1 MKLDAELDLW
11 REQWQSSSE
20 APALSGL
27 SKRVA
32 RQTLYMRIMLMAD
45 ILVTLVI
52 GGGAIAWA
60 VQDPRTETAILA
72 AATWLF
78 IAVAWI
84 FGLSNRKDAWS
95 PAASTTA
102 AFLDLSLRRCRGNLR
117 AITFGAILY
126 FCEMA
131 FCLSW
136 VFHDL
141 SHRKSLSLSSF
152 LTSTLVS
159 VVWLCTLF
167 FVAFLLWYRKKKR
180 ADLAYLLNLQ
190 RDLQTE

>member
-32 RQTLYMRIMLMAD
+32 RQSRYMRIMLMAD

-52 GGGAIAWA
+52 GGGTVVLAMRN
-60 VQDPRTETAILA
+60 PRIETAILA

-78 IAVAWI
+78 ITAAWI

-117 AITFGAILY
+117 ATTFGAILY
-126 FCEMA
+126 FVEMA

-136 VFHDL
+136 VYHESGF
-141 SHRKSLSLSSF
+141 LSSTLIILIALIT
-152 LTSTLVS
+152 LT
-159 VVWLCTLF
+159 F
-167 FVAFLLWYRKKKR
+167 AALLLIYKKKKR